1 MDIPVTKNEVTTLN
15 TYLDE
20 ESSPW
25 WSYVIGFPGMVIG
38 GVKSLFI
45 EDEDETISSDKASQ
59 GAIELS
65 KKESKKIIKTNKI

>member
-1 MDIPVTKNEVTTLN
+1 MKILVSTGETMTLN

-25 WSYVIGFPGMVIG
+25 WSYVIGLPGMIIG
-38 GVKSLFI
+38 GVKSLFVQ
-45 EDEDETISSDKASQ
+45 EEHESKLLGKSNR

-65 KKESKKIIKTNKI
+65 KKSCRRLEC

>member
-1 MDIPVTKNEVTTLN
+1 MTLN

-45 EDEDETISSDKASQ
+45 EEKIEVTPTDRANQ
-59 GAIELS
+59 GTIELS
-65 KKESKKIIKTNKI
+65 KKESKKIEALKKNDNSFCR